1 MIEISHLTKIYGTQ
15 RAVDDI
21 SFNVEEGKII
31 GFLGPNGAGKS
42 TTMKIITCFMPP
54 TSGEVTVGGLKV
66 TENSLE
72 VRRMIGYLPEL
83 NPLYLEMN
91 VIDFLSYVAELRDIG
106 PERRGARISEMVEMC
121 GLGNVV
127 HKDIHQLSKGYKQ
140 RVGLAQA
147 MIHNPAILI
156 LDEPTIG
163 LDPNQVVDIRSL
175 IKQLGREKTV
185 ILSTHILSEVQ
196 STCDR
201 AVIIHNGKIVADSS
215 LADLQRNLAGKQI
228 TSVELLGAEGDVPT
242 ILSKIEGVEEALETF
257 PDNRIGRCFK
267 VIASTKFDPRADIFK
282 TSVQMGWTII
292 GLTHEMRSLEDIFH
306 QLTKA
311 A

>member
-21 SFNVEEGKII
+21 SFSVDEGKII

-42 TTMKIITCFMPP
+42 TTMKIITCYMPP
-54 TSGEVTVGGLKV
+54 TSGEVKVGGLKV
-66 TENSLE
+66 TENSMDI
-72 VRRMIGYLPEL
+72 RRMIGYLPEL

-91 VIDFLSYVAELRDIG
+91 VLDFLEYVAELRDIS
-106 PERRGARISEMVEMC
+106 PDRRRNRIGEMIDLC

-147 MIHNPAILI
+147 MIHDPAILI

-163 LDPNQVVDIRSL
+163 LDPNQVVDIRTL

-215 LADLQRNLAGKQI
+215 LIDLQRDLAGKQVI
-228 TSVELLGAEGDVPT
+228 SVEFIGTTGDPATV
-242 ILSKIEGVEEALETF
+242 LAKIDGVEEAAETF
-257 PDNRIGRCFK
+257 PENKIGRTFK
-267 VIASTKFDPRADIFK
+267 VIAPSNIDPRADIFK
-282 TSVQMGWTII
+282 AAVQSGWTII
-292 GLTHEMRSLEDIFH
+292 GLTREMRSLEDIFH